1 MYSHGYVICPSSQ
14 YKWSK
19 KEAAAQQ
26 VDFYNNLSLYSVVLK
41 FDEQPQNSVSIDSVL
56 MGDESGFWLLTL
68 FIPCFFWYKLEF
80 GRGLNLQFYCLCLL
94 ACTSPQSK
102 PFNQPLFG
110 IPPSTFGIDS
120 VVLFGFELVASLQPW
135 LKNTHSGILLS
146 FTWRNRT
153 DNYCNTRIMCY
164 SQLK

>member
-14 YKWSK
+14 YKRCK

-56 MGDESGFWLLTL
+56 MGDESGFWLLTP
-68 FIPCFFWYKLEF
+68 FIPWVFLVQVGVWEGTKPEVLLSVPV
-80 GRGLNLQFYCLCLL
+80 GLYFPTQQ
-94 ACTSPQSK
+94 AIQSA
-102 PFNQPLFG
+102 
-110 IPPSTFGIDS
+110 IVWVPPSTFGIDS

-146 FTWRNRT
+146 FAWRNRT